1 MIFKAFPH
9 VFLVFIVL
17 ICQVAL
23 VNPGSMIPWCGG
35 SLLSNQYVITAAH
48 CTDGHT
54 ASSIEILLGEHDTS
68 DSIVDRH
75 TIHTITEHE
84 NYNRASADYDFAILK
99 LSAPITFSSVAA
111 PICLP
116 SSELSL
122 YVDQIATAIGW
133 GHTSSEGT
141 SSSILQEVDVTVI
154 SNQQCANSYGS
165 QIKK

>member
-1 MIFKAFPH
+1 MRRP
-9 VFLVFIVL
+9 VRVR
-17 ICQVAL
+17 
-23 VNPGSMIPWCGG
+23 
-35 SLLSNQYVITAAH
+35 LLLPSFRERDT
-48 CTDGHT
+48 
-54 ASSIEILLGEHDTS
+54 HD
-68 DSIVDRH
+68 
-75 TIHTITEHE
+75 
-84 NYNRASADYDFAILK
+84 DFDFSILK
-99 LSAPITFSSVAA
+99 LSTPITFSSVAA

-116 SSELSL
+116 SSESSL